1 MILKRVTENQT
12 QGTLSNLVFKTTQ
25 NFIRGS
31 VEITDGTAA
40 VTATELSDN
49 IIKLSSPVP
58 IGTTLYISYNVQVS
72 SYDSDIDITQRLR
85 ALEETCE
92 RLQKQ
97 NDLLLAA
104 VKDRVPVKTF
114 RQWLLVMEKNYGKSV
129 LDSNSLLGIQ
139 GESIPNEWKL

>member
-31 VEITDGTAA
+31 VEITDGTAV